1 LNIKINQNTVV
12 LEVTKN
18 ETVNWAT
25 EKNWIC
31 SKIAGHDL
39 KAVFDQN
46 GVYELAIDGN
56 VIGGDEL
63 HIDEQEFNSFACDH
77 LHDRIPLNHPC
88 YFVAV
93 GQFINKN

>member
-1 LNIKINQNTVV
+1 MNIKINKNTVV
-12 LEVTKN
+12 LEVNQN

-25 EKNWIC
+25 EKKWIC

-39 KAVFDQN
+39 KATFDHN
-46 GVYELAIDGN
+46 GVFELTIDGN
-56 VIGGDEL
+56 VIGGDEIF
-63 HIDEQEFNSFACDH
+63 IDEHEFNALTCDY

-93 GQFINKN
+93 GQFIK